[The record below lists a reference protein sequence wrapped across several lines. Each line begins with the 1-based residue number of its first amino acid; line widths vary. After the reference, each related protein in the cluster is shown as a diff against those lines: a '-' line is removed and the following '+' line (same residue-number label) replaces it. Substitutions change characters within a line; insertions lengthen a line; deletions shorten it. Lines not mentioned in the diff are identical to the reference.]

1 VTNATS
7 FCRELSP
14 RVGMLAA
21 PISARQRPALTKR
34 LFVRHRVALISLTA
48 YHPSKRTYER
58 VRVLLSLSSP
68 FMSSS
73 SRRDLRIL
81 SYWFAGCLLLMG
93 ADVAAQ
99 HAFLECA
106 DRAPAFSKVC
116 K

>member
-1 VTNATS
+1 
-7 FCRELSP
+7 
-14 RVGMLAA
+14 
-21 PISARQRPALTKR
+21 
-34 LFVRHRVALISLTA
+34 
-48 YHPSKRTYER
+48 
-58 VRVLLSLSSP
+58 
-68 FMSSS
+68 MSDS

>member
-1 VTNATS
+1 
-7 FCRELSP
+7 
-14 RVGMLAA
+14 
-21 PISARQRPALTKR
+21 
-34 LFVRHRVALISLTA
+34 
-48 YHPSKRTYER
+48 
-58 VRVLLSLSSP
+58 
-68 FMSSS
+68 MSTS

-81 SYWFAGCLLLMG
+81 SYWFAGCLLLAG